1 MELYQSRADTQIAG
15 NIRVQAGQNYP
26 DARHG
31 FLFKSAVEPILC
43 LETLQLHARDVHMT
57 VQERLHN
64 VAEAHLRAFDISG
77 WKVEIIFDVVRTT
90 TPGWLAC
97 IPLAISLRKPR
108 TSKPLICAQSPAN
121 RKALNKK
128 SSTRNFVIFFVLFK
142 NYQTNTKHSAVLL
155 LLQMGSSI
163 QQAAY
168 IVRQK
173 YRPLTRKHNSTLQC
187 MQALYTPLLLMLFPF
202 WTSCFSK

>member
-43 LETLQLHARDVHMT
+43 LETLQLHAGDVHMT

-128 SSTRNFVIFFVLFK
+128 SSTRNFGIFFCSFQKLPNK
-142 NYQTNTKHSAVLL
+142 HQTLCCPAFTSNGLLNSTSRLYSKTKISTADPQTQFYAPMHA
-155 LLQMGSSI
+155 SI
-163 QQAAY
+163 VHTAAAY
-168 IVRQK
+168 AVSI
-173 YRPLTRKHNSTLQC
+173 LDF
-187 MQALYTPLLLMLFPF
+187 LFQ
-202 WTSCFSK
+202 